1 MPSLLRICVSPLLTG
16 VFLASVA
23 ACAVAAPNEKPPLPD
38 RIQVSWA
45 PTEKLTEV
53 KDNQIQRGNLK
64 PDEWQK
70 MISDHMRKRADATLP
85 AGQRLEVTI
94 DDIKLAG
101 AYEPWRGP
109 NAQDIRVM
117 KDVYPPRMDLHYR
130 LLAAD
135 GSTIRDGE
143 GKLRDMAYLQ
153 RSMPITTDPLRYD
166 KRMIDDWLRKEF
178 GRPRD

>member
-1 MPSLLRICVSPLLTG
+1 MRMPSLQRICVSLL
-16 VFLASVA
+16 LAGTVVWA
-23 ACAVAAPNEKPPLPD
+23 TAAPSQQPLPD
-38 RIQVSWA
+38 RVQVSWA
-45 PTEKLTEV
+45 PTEKLSEV
-53 KDNQIQRGNLK
+53 KDNQIQRGTLK

-70 MISDHMRKRADATLP
+70 MISDHLRKRADATLP
-85 AGQRLEVTI
+85 PGQRLEVTI

-101 AYEPWRGP
+101 SYEPWRGP

-135 GSTIRDGE
+135 GTTVRDGA

-153 RSMPITTDPLRYD
+153 RTLPFSDDPLRYD

-178 GRPRD
+178 GKPRS